1 MPVLLR
7 AEPSDLRPT
16 SGSAKILRVIAAF
29 GTVLALCGVIAICLV
44 AFNAFP
50 PATQKSKAA
59 ADLPIVPTVK
69 PSSAA
74 EVTQSNGAEA
84 ALTDPNQASAG
95 TVSEDHTQLPS
106 VALVNPT
113 PAPAAVPLQSDSDLL
128 KTDRPVAAPVSIDRR
143 LSESVRRKLEKARRQ
158 AEEQRVSLEDDY
170 EHHAISTAS
179 YKKGEEKYRRA
190 IEKYRKAIDSEI
202 LMGLGYE
209 TFLLVDGNCK
219 EIIWFIG

>member
-59 ADLPIVPTVK
+59 ADLPIVPAVK

-74 EVTQSNGAEA
+74 EVSQSNGADA
-84 ALTDPNQASAG
+84 ATLTDPNQASAG
-95 TVSEDHTQLPS
+95 TVSEDHTQVPS

-113 PAPAAVPLQSDSDLL
+113 PAAVPLQSDSDLL
-128 KTDRPVAAPVSIDRR
+128 KTDRPVAAPVSVDRH

-170 EHHAISTAS
+170 EHHAISSAS

-190 IEKYRKAIDSEI
+190 IEKYRKAMNAGAEPK
-202 LMGLGYE
+202 
-209 TFLLVDGNCK
+209 N
-219 EIIWFIG
+219 

>member
-1 MPVLLR
+1 MNKSGYQPMPVLLR

-50 PATQKSKAA
+50 PAMQKSKAA
-59 ADLPIVPTVK
+59 ADLPIVPAVK

-74 EVTQSNGAEA
+74 EVSQSNGADA
-84 ALTDPNQASAG
+84 ATLTDPNQASAG
-95 TVSEDHTQLPS
+95 TVSEDHVQVPS

-113 PAPAAVPLQSDSDLL
+113 PTPVPLQSDSDLL
-128 KTDRPVAAPVSIDRR
+128 KTDRPVAAPVSVDRH
-143 LSESVRRKLEKARRQ
+143 LTESVRRKLEKARRQ

-170 EHHAISTAS
+170 EHHAISSAS

-190 IEKYRKAIDSEI
+190 IEKYRKAMNAGAEPK
-202 LMGLGYE
+202 
-209 TFLLVDGNCK
+209 N
-219 EIIWFIG
+219 

>member
-1 MPVLLR
+1 MNKSGYQPMPVLLR

-29 GTVLALCGVIAICLV
+29 GAVLALCGVIAICLV

-59 ADLPIVPTVK
+59 ADVPILPAVK

-74 EVTQSNGAEA
+74 EVSQSNGADA
-84 ALTDPNQASAG
+84 ATLTDPNQASAG
-95 TVSEDHTQLPS
+95 TVSEDHVQVPS

-113 PAPAAVPLQSDSDLL
+113 PTPVPLQSDSDLL
-128 KTDRPVAAPVSIDRR
+128 KTDRPVAAPVSVDRH
-143 LSESVRRKLEKARRQ
+143 LSESVRRKLEKTRRQ

-170 EHHAISTAS
+170 EHHAISSAS

-190 IEKYRKAIDSEI
+190 IEKYRKAMNAGAEPK
-202 LMGLGYE
+202 
-209 TFLLVDGNCK
+209 N
-219 EIIWFIG
+219 

>member
-1 MPVLLR
+1 MNKSGYQPMPVLLR

-59 ADLPIVPTVK
+59 ADFPIVPAVK

-74 EVTQSNGAEA
+74 EVSQSNGADA
-84 ALTDPNQASAG
+84 ATLTDPNQASAG
-95 TVSEDHTQLPS
+95 TVSEDHTQVPS

-128 KTDRPVAAPVSIDRR
+128 KTDRPVAAPVSVDRH
-143 LSESVRRKLEKARRQ
+143 LSESIRRKLEKARRQ
-158 AEEQRVSLEDDY
+158 AEERRVSLEDDY

-190 IEKYRKAIDSEI
+190 IEKYRKAMNAGAEPK
-202 LMGLGYE
+202 
-209 TFLLVDGNCK
+209 N
-219 EIIWFIG
+219 

>member
-16 SGSAKILRVIAAF
+16 SGSAKILRAIAAF
-29 GTVLALCGVIAICLV
+29 GSVLALCGVIAICLV

-74 EVTQSNGAEA
+74 EVSQSNGADAA

-95 TVSEDHTQLPS
+95 TVSEDHTQVPS

-128 KTDRPVAAPVSIDRR
+128 KTDRPVAAPVSVDRH

-170 EHHAISTAS
+170 EHHAISSAS

-190 IEKYRKAIDSEI
+190 IEKYRKTMNAGAEPK
-202 LMGLGYE
+202 
-209 TFLLVDGNCK
+209 N
-219 EIIWFIG
+219 

>member
-1 MPVLLR
+1 MNKSGYQPMPVLLR

-50 PATQKSKAA
+50 PATQKSKVA
-59 ADLPIVPTVK
+59 ADLPIAPAVK
-69 PSSAA
+69 PSLAA
-74 EVTQSNGAEA
+74 EVSQSNGADAA

-95 TVSEDHTQLPS
+95 LVSEDHVQVPS

-113 PAPAAVPLQSDSDLL
+113 PTAVPLQSDSDLL
-128 KTDRPVAAPVSIDRR
+128 KTDRPVAAPVSVDRH
-143 LSESVRRKLEKARRQ
+143 LTESVRRKLEKARRQ

-170 EHHAISTAS
+170 EHHAISSAS

-190 IEKYRKAIDSEI
+190 IEKYRKAMNAGAEPK
-202 LMGLGYE
+202 
-209 TFLLVDGNCK
+209 N
-219 EIIWFIG
+219 

>member
-1 MPVLLR
+1 MNKSGYQPMPVLLR

-74 EVTQSNGAEA
+74 EVSQSNGADAA
-84 ALTDPNQASAG
+84 ALTDPNQASPG
-95 TVSEDHTQLPS
+95 TVSEDHTQVPS

-128 KTDRPVAAPVSIDRR
+128 KTDRPVAAPVSVDRH
-143 LSESVRRKLEKARRQ
+143 LSEGVRRKLEKARRQ
-158 AEEQRVSLEDDY
+158 AEERRVSLEDDY

-190 IEKYRKAIDSEI
+190 IEKYRKAMNAGAEP
-202 LMGLGYE
+202 
-209 TFLLVDGNCK
+209 NN
-219 EIIWFIG
+219 

>member
-59 ADLPIVPTVK
+59 ADVPILPAVK

-74 EVTQSNGAEA
+74 EVSQSNGADA
-84 ALTDPNQASAG
+84 ATLTDPNQASAG
-95 TVSEDHTQLPS
+95 TVSEDHTQVPS

-113 PAPAAVPLQSDSDLL
+113 PAAVPLQSDSDLL
-128 KTDRPVAAPVSIDRR
+128 KTDRPVAAPVSVDRH
-143 LSESVRRKLEKARRQ
+143 LSESVRRKLEKARCQ

-170 EHHAISTAS
+170 EHHAISSAS

-190 IEKYRKAIDSEI
+190 IEKYRKTMNAGAEPK
-202 LMGLGYE
+202 
-209 TFLLVDGNCK
+209 N
-219 EIIWFIG
+219 

>member
-1 MPVLLR
+1 MNKSGYQPMPVLLR

-74 EVTQSNGAEA
+74 EVSQSNGADPA

-95 TVSEDHTQLPS
+95 TVSEDHAQVPS

-113 PAPAAVPLQSDSDLL
+113 PAPATVPLQSDSDLL
-128 KTDRPVAAPVSIDRR
+128 KTDRPVAAPVSVDRH

-179 YKKGEEKYRRA
+179 YKKGEEKYRRT
-190 IEKYRKAIDSEI
+190 IEKYRKAMNAGAEPK
-202 LMGLGYE
+202 
-209 TFLLVDGNCK
+209 N
-219 EIIWFIG
+219 

>member
-1 MPVLLR
+1 MNKSGYQPMPVLLR

-59 ADLPIVPTVK
+59 ADLPIVPAVK
-69 PSSAA
+69 PSPAA
-74 EVTQSNGAEA
+74 EISQSNGADAA
-84 ALTDPNQASAG
+84 ALTDPNQAAAG
-95 TVSEDHTQLPS
+95 TVSEDHAQAPS

-113 PAPAAVPLQSDSDLL
+113 PTAVPVQSDSDLL
-128 KTDRPVAAPVSIDRR
+128 KTDRPVVAPVSVDRH
-143 LSESVRRKLEKARRQ
+143 LSEGVRRKLEKGRRQ
-158 AEEQRVSLEDDY
+158 AEEQRASLEDDY
-170 EHHAISTAS
+170 EHHAISSAS

-190 IEKYRKAIDSEI
+190 IEKYRKAMNAGAEPK
-202 LMGLGYE
+202 
-209 TFLLVDGNCK
+209 N
-219 EIIWFIG
+219 

>member
-1 MPVLLR
+1 MNKSGYQPMPVLLR

-59 ADLPIVPTVK
+59 ADLPIVPAVK
-69 PSSAA
+69 PLSTA
-74 EVTQSNGAEA
+74 EVSQSNGADAA

-95 TVSEDHTQLPS
+95 TVSEDHAQAPS

-113 PAPAAVPLQSDSDLL
+113 PTAVPLQSDSDLL
-128 KTDRPVAAPVSIDRR
+128 KTDQPVAAPVSVDRH
-143 LSESVRRKLEKARRQ
+143 LSEGGRRKLEKARRQ
-158 AEEQRVSLEDDY
+158 AEEQRASLEDDY
-170 EHHAISTAS
+170 EHHAISSAT

-190 IEKYRKAIDSEI
+190 IDKYRKALNAGAAE
-202 LMGLGYE
+202 
-209 TFLLVDGNCK
+209 K
-219 EIIWFIG
+219 

>member
-1 MPVLLR
+1 MNKSSYQPMPVLLR

-74 EVTQSNGAEA
+74 EVSQNNGADAA

-95 TVSEDHTQLPS
+95 TVSEDHTQVPS

-128 KTDRPVAAPVSIDRR
+128 KTDRPVAAPVSVDRH

-190 IEKYRKAIDSEI
+190 IEKYRKAMNAGAEPK
-202 LMGLGYE
+202 
-209 TFLLVDGNCK
+209 N
-219 EIIWFIG
+219 

>member
-1 MPVLLR
+1 MNKSGYQPMPVLLR

-29 GTVLALCGVIAICLV
+29 GAVLALCGVIAICLV

-59 ADLPIVPTVK
+59 ADVPIVPAVK

-74 EVTQSNGAEA
+74 EVSQSNGADA
-84 ALTDPNQASAG
+84 ATLTDPNQASAG
-95 TVSEDHTQLPS
+95 TVSEDHVQVPS

-113 PAPAAVPLQSDSDLL
+113 PTPVPLQSDSDLL
-128 KTDRPVAAPVSIDRR
+128 KTDRPVAVPVSVDRH
-143 LSESVRRKLEKARRQ
+143 LSESVRRKLEKTRRQ

-170 EHHAISTAS
+170 EHHAISSAS

-190 IEKYRKAIDSEI
+190 IEKYRKAMNAGAEPK
-202 LMGLGYE
+202 
-209 TFLLVDGNCK
+209 N
-219 EIIWFIG
+219 

>member
-1 MPVLLR
+1 MNKSGYQPMPVLLR

-29 GTVLALCGVIAICLV
+29 GAVLALCGVIAICLV

-50 PATQKSKAA
+50 PATHKSKAA
-59 ADLPIVPTVK
+59 ADVPIVPAVK
-69 PSSAA
+69 PSSAT
-74 EVTQSNGAEA
+74 EVSQSNGADA
-84 ALTDPNQASAG
+84 ATLTDPNQASAG
-95 TVSEDHTQLPS
+95 TVSEDHVQVPS

-113 PAPAAVPLQSDSDLL
+113 PTPVPLQSDSDLL
-128 KTDRPVAAPVSIDRR
+128 KTDRPVAAPVSVDRH

-190 IEKYRKAIDSEI
+190 IEKYHKAMNAGAEPK
-202 LMGLGYE
+202 
-209 TFLLVDGNCK
+209 N
-219 EIIWFIG
+219 

>member
-1 MPVLLR
+1 MNKSGYQPMPVLLR

-59 ADLPIVPTVK
+59 ADLPIVPAVK

-74 EVTQSNGAEA
+74 EVSQSNGADAA

-95 TVSEDHTQLPS
+95 TVSEDHTQVPS

-113 PAPAAVPLQSDSDLL
+113 PAAVPLQSDSDLL
-128 KTDRPVAAPVSIDRR
+128 KTDRPVAAPVSVDRH

-190 IEKYRKAIDSEI
+190 IEKYRKAMNAGAEPK
-202 LMGLGYE
+202 
-209 TFLLVDGNCK
+209 N
-219 EIIWFIG
+219 

>member
-59 ADLPIVPTVK
+59 ADLPIVPAVK
-69 PSSAA
+69 PSPAA
-74 EVTQSNGAEA
+74 EISQSNGADAA
-84 ALTDPNQASAG
+84 ALTDPNQAAAG
-95 TVSEDHTQLPS
+95 TVSEDHAQAPS

-113 PAPAAVPLQSDSDLL
+113 PTAVPVQSDSDLL
-128 KTDRPVAAPVSIDRR
+128 KTDRPTVAPVSVDRH
-143 LSESVRRKLEKARRQ
+143 LSEGVRRKLEKGRRQ
-158 AEEQRVSLEDDY
+158 AEEQRASLEDDY
-170 EHHAISTAS
+170 EHHAISSAS

-190 IEKYRKAIDSEI
+190 IEKYRKAMNAGAEPK
-202 LMGLGYE
+202 
-209 TFLLVDGNCK
+209 N
-219 EIIWFIG
+219 

>member
-1 MPVLLR
+1 MNKSGYQPMPVLLR

-59 ADLPIVPTVK
+59 TDLPIVPAVK
-69 PSSAA
+69 PSPAA
-74 EVTQSNGAEA
+74 EVSQSYGADAA

-95 TVSEDHTQLPS
+95 LVSEDHVQVPS

-113 PAPAAVPLQSDSDLL
+113 PTAVPLQSDSDLL
-128 KTDRPVAAPVSIDRR
+128 KTDRPVAAPVSVDRH
-143 LSESVRRKLEKARRQ
+143 LTESVRRKLEKARRQ

-170 EHHAISTAS
+170 EHHAISSAS

-190 IEKYRKAIDSEI
+190 IEKYRKAMNAGAEPK
-202 LMGLGYE
+202 
-209 TFLLVDGNCK
+209 N
-219 EIIWFIG
+219 

>member
-1 MPVLLR
+1 MNKSGYQPMPVLLR

-29 GTVLALCGVIAICLV
+29 GAVLALCGVIAICLV

-59 ADLPIVPTVK
+59 ADVPIVPAVK

-74 EVTQSNGAEA
+74 EVSQNNGADA
-84 ALTDPNQASAG
+84 ATLTDPNQASAG
-95 TVSEDHTQLPS
+95 TVSEDHVQVPS

-113 PAPAAVPLQSDSDLL
+113 PTPVPLQSDSDLL
-128 KTDRPVAAPVSIDRR
+128 KTDRPVAAPVSVDRH
-143 LSESVRRKLEKARRQ
+143 LSESVRRKLEKTRRQ

-170 EHHAISTAS
+170 EHHAISSAS

-190 IEKYRKAIDSEI
+190 IEKYRKAMNAGAEPK
-202 LMGLGYE
+202 
-209 TFLLVDGNCK
+209 N
-219 EIIWFIG
+219 

>member
-59 ADLPIVPTVK
+59 ADLPIVPAVK
-69 PSSAA
+69 PSPAA
-74 EVTQSNGAEA
+74 EISQSNGADAA
-84 ALTDPNQASAG
+84 ALTDPNQAAAG
-95 TVSEDHTQLPS
+95 TVSEDHAQAPS

-113 PAPAAVPLQSDSDLL
+113 PTAVPVQSDSDLL
-128 KTDRPVAAPVSIDRR
+128 KTDRPVVAPVSVDRH
-143 LSESVRRKLEKARRQ
+143 LSEGVRRKLEKGRRQ
-158 AEEQRVSLEDDY
+158 AEEQRASLEDDY
-170 EHHAISTAS
+170 EHHAISSAS

-190 IEKYRKAIDSEI
+190 IEKYRKAMNAGAEPK
-202 LMGLGYE
+202 
-209 TFLLVDGNCK
+209 N
-219 EIIWFIG
+219 